1 MDSVLTVPGA
11 AVTLGTMERT
21 ANPRR
26 SGERG
31 QTAVEY
37 ILTTMALV
45 TAFAS
50 MYAFIQGQEK
60 ILFRR
65 AAIVILRSYY

>member
-1 MDSVLTVPGA
+1 MDSVLTMPGA
-11 AVTLGTMERT
+11 AVTLQKMER
-21 ANPRR
+21 APVSRR
-26 SGERG
+26 KDSRG

-45 TAFAS
+45 TAFAG
-50 MYAFIQGQEK
+50 MYAFMQGQEK